1 MAANEDNLN
10 SPAGEPAAGM
20 GTGSDSGAPGDHLA
34 PVSLGPE
41 DLRVLAELESD
52 GEPDVVVRWRNH
64 LKRFERWKTTR
75 CSRVPSAARSPMPIR
90 PGTIRTTRR
99 SRLRS
104 DSCAAIML
112 APNLS
117 DG

>member
-52 GEPDVVVRWRNH
+52 GEPDVVVPVEESPEAIRAVEDDSV
-64 LKRFERWKTTR
+64 LPGAFG
-75 CSRVPSAARSPMPIR
+75 SAESNADQAGNDPDDA
-90 PGTIRTTRR
+90 TFQ
-99 SRLRS
+99 
-104 DSCAAIML
+104 
-112 APNLS
+112 APQ
-117 DG
+117 